1 MEQFSC
7 QANFRVLVTACTHV
21 QSGFRQSLLSI
32 CPSVYLLVSLS
43 TPKNT
48 SSTHTHMH
56 MHTCTHT
63 RTHTHTH
70 TPAGSDRDGH
80 MRLIMELSQQVSS
93 LDAELR
99 QAQETI
105 QKLRREQQ
113 SHNGEWSSLSPSS
126 GHSTASYTG
135 RVSVGNSSEW
145 QQTSTQVYQNK
156 AHLSRTVHQLCCI
169 RKLIQNTHQTG
180 THQAT
185 AIHKHAAQKL
195 LPCILK

>member
-1 MEQFSC
+1 MWS
-7 QANFRVLVTACTHV
+7 NFYVKQTSECLLLHV
-21 QSGFRQSLLSI
+21 HVCKVGLDDHF

-43 TPKNT
+43 TPKNILNT
-48 SSTHTHMH
+48 HTHTHTHMH
-56 MHTCTHT
+56 MHTC
-63 RTHTHTH
+63 TH

-126 GHSTASYTG
+126 GQSTASYTG

-145 QQTSTQVYQNK
+145 QQTSIQVY
-156 AHLSRTVHQLCCI
+156 
-169 RKLIQNTHQTG
+169 
-180 THQAT
+180 
-185 AIHKHAAQKL
+185 
-195 LPCILK
+195 

>member
-32 CPSVYLLVSLS
+32 CLSVSQS
-43 TPKNT
+43 FNPEKHFKH
-48 SSTHTHMH
+48 THTHMH

-63 RTHTHTH
+63 HTHTHTRTH
-70 TPAGSDRDGH
+70 TPAGSGRDGH

-156 AHLSRTVHQLCCI
+156 AHLSRTVHQLC
-169 RKLIQNTHQTG
+169 KLIQNTHQTG